1 MTEKY
6 VKEATNILDKS
17 TATVASGALLEET
30 RIYDTLISAV
40 RKKLIGRQFARL
52 VLGPEAVPGGSI
64 DINLQTPESMT
75 VFKVSEG
82 AEVPL
87 DTEAY
92 TTFTVTPS
100 KYGVRI
106 LINDEMSEDSK
117 FDLLRLNIETAGYK
131 LADNE
136 DTLIINELDTASS
149 NAGNTVT
156 GGTAATISDILTAAK
171 NLRDNRYQGKVLL
184 LGSEV
189 LLDLQQIDTFVE
201 ADKVGNRD
209 TLANGFQGRIY
220 GLDVVFSHNVDNQSA
235 YVIDPDHAFML
246 VEKRPITMETYR
258 DAARGSTIVVVTQR
272 IAARRIREEAVS
284 KITTS

>member
-220 GLDVVFSHNVDNQSA
+220 GLDVVFSHNVDSKSA